1 MDRGSG
7 SRYSIVVLVV
17 ALGIVTAI
25 ICGGLVGGTAGY
37 WVARSQPTLSLPTPV
52 TIGQP
57 EGQPT
62 PSLGQTEGEPT
73 YLTLTQDSAMI
84 EAIAKVKP
92 AVVTVINTLPAR
104 QTLFGIEEPQASG
117 SGVIID
123 EESYIVTNSHV
134 VEDAERIEVIYADGS
149 KEEATLVGADRYSD
163 LAVIKV
169 GGLVPAVAE
178 LGDSS
183 TLQPG
188 EPVAAIGSP
197 LGDFKG
203 TVTVGVISALDRRLD
218 TGRGYLMEDL
228 IQTDAAI
235 NPGNSGG
242 PLINTLGQ
250 VIGINTAIVGR
261 SAYAGTVAEGLGFAI
276 PSNTVK
282 AVAQQLIEKGYVE
295 RPYLGI
301 NYATI
306 TPRLASAYDLPSD
319 HGVYVQQ
326 VVSGSPASAAGLRE
340 GDIITAINDQTIDED
355 NPLNNVL
362 WRFHVGDEVRLTILR
377 QGEELS
383 VDVTLTQRP

>member
-1 MDRGSG
+1 MKMETGSRP
-7 SRYSIVVLVV
+7 RYSIVVLVV
-17 ALGIVTAI
+17 ALGIVVAI
-25 ICGGLVGGTAGY
+25 LCGGVVGGAAGY
-37 WVARSQPTLSLPTPV
+37 WVARSQPTPSLPTPV
-52 TIGQP
+52 TTGQP
-57 EGQPT
+57 EGQ
-62 PSLGQTEGEPT
+62 PT

-92 AVVTVINTLPAR
+92 AVVTVINTLPAS
-104 QTLFGIEEPQASG
+104 QTFFGEVEEPQASG

-123 EESYIVTNSHV
+123 EKGYIVTNNHV
-134 VEDAERIEVIYADGS
+134 VEEAQRLDVIYADGS
-149 KEEATLVGADRYSD
+149 KEEATLVGADKYSD

-169 GGLVPAVAE
+169 DGAVPAMAE

-188 EPVAAIGSP
+188 EPVTAIGSP

-203 TVTVGVISALDRRLD
+203 TVTVGVVSALDRRLD
-218 TGRGYLMEDL
+218 TGQGYMMENL

-242 PLINTLGQ
+242 PLINALGQ

-261 SAYAGTVAEGLGFAI
+261 STYAGTVAEGLGFAI

-301 NYATI
+301 EYATI
-306 TPRLASAYDLPSD
+306 TPRLASAYDLPAD
-319 HGVYVQQ
+319 QGVYVQR
-326 VVSGSPASAAGLRE
+326 VASGSPAAAAGLRE

-355 NPLNNVL
+355 NPLTNVL
-362 WRFHVGDEVRLTILR
+362 WRFHVGDEVRLTVLR

-383 VDVTLTQRP
+383 VDVTLTQHP

>member
-1 MDRGSG
+1 MERGSAP
-7 SRYSIVVLVV
+7 RYSIVVLVV
-17 ALGIVTAI
+17 ALGIVASI
-25 ICGGLVGGTAGY
+25 ICGGVVGGTAGY
-37 WVARSQPTLSLPTPV
+37 WVARSQPTPSLPTPV

-57 EGQPT
+57 EG
-62 PSLGQTEGEPT
+62 EPI
-73 YLTLTQDSAMI
+73 YLTLTEDSAMI

-92 AVVTVINTLPAR
+92 AVVTVINILPAR
-104 QTLFGIEEPQASG
+104 PTFFGIEEPQASG
-117 SGVIID
+117 SGVIIS
-123 EESYIVTNSHV
+123 EKGYIVTNNHV
-134 VEDAERIEVIYADGS
+134 VEEAQRLDVIYADGS

-169 GGLVPAVAE
+169 EGPLPTVAE

-218 TGRGYLMEDL
+218 TGQGYLMEDL

-242 PLINTLGQ
+242 PLINALGQ

-282 AVAQQLIEKGYVE
+282 FVAQQLVEKGYVE

-301 NYATI
+301 EYVTI
-306 TPRLASAYDLPSD
+306 TPRLASAYDLPAD
-319 HGVYVQQ
+319 HGVYVRR
-326 VVSGSPASAAGLRE
+326 VASGSPAAAAGLRE
-340 GDIITAINDQTIDED
+340 GDIITAIDDQTIDED
-355 NPLNNVL
+355 NPLTNVL

-383 VDVTLTQRP
+383 LDVTLTQHP

>member
-1 MDRGSG
+1 MERGSG
-7 SRYSIVVLVV
+7 PRYSIAFLVV
-17 ALGIVTAI
+17 ALGIVAAV
-25 ICGGLVGGTAGY
+25 ICGGLVGGAAGY
-37 WVARSQPTLSLPTPV
+37 WVARSQPSPAVPTPPTPV
-52 TIGQP
+52 TIAQP
-57 EGQPT
+57 
-62 PSLGQTEGEPT
+62 GEAT
-73 YLTLTQDSAMI
+73 YLTLTQDSALI

-92 AVVTVINTLPAR
+92 AVVTVINTLPA
-104 QTLFGIEEPQASG
+104 QTTFFGEVIEPQASG

-123 EESYIVTNSHV
+123 EEGYVVTNSHV
-134 VEDAERIEVIYADGS
+134 VEDAERIDVVYADGF

-163 LAVIKV
+163 LAIIKV
-169 GGLVPAVAE
+169 EPPIPAMAE

-242 PLINTLGQ
+242 PLINALGQ

-282 AVAQQLIEKGYVE
+282 FVAQQLVEKGYVE

-301 NYATI
+301 EYVTI
-306 TPRLASAYDLPSD
+306 TPRLASAYDLPAD
-319 HGVYVQQ
+319 HGVYIQR
-326 VVSGSPASAAGLRE
+326 VVSGSPAAAGLRE
-340 GDIITAINDQTIDED
+340 GDIITAINDQIIDED

-362 WRFHVGDEVRLTILR
+362 WRFRVGDQVALTILR

-383 VDVTLTQRP
+383 IDVALTQRP

>member
-1 MDRGSG
+1 MERGSRL
-7 SRYSIVVLVV
+7 RYSIVFLVV
-17 ALGIVTAI
+17 ALGIVVAI
-25 ICGGLVGGTAGY
+25 TCGGVVGGAAGY
-37 WVARSQPTLSLPTPV
+37 WVARSQPTPSLPTPV
-52 TIGQP
+52 TIAQP
-57 EGQPT
+57 
-62 PSLGQTEGEPT
+62 GEAT

-104 QTLFGIEEPQASG
+104 QTFFGEIEEPQASG
-117 SGVIID
+117 SGVIIS
-123 EESYIVTNSHV
+123 EEGYIVTNNHV
-134 VEDAERIEVIYADGS
+134 VEEAQRLDVIYADGS
-149 KEEATLVGADRYSD
+149 KEEATLVGADQYSD

-169 GGLVPAVAE
+169 KGPVPALAE

-203 TVTVGVISALDRRLD
+203 TVTVGVVSALDRRLD
-218 TGRGYLMEDL
+218 TGQGYLMENL

-242 PLINTLGQ
+242 PLINVLGQ

-282 AVAQQLIEKGYVE
+282 AVTQQLVTQGYVE

-301 NYATI
+301 EYVTI
-306 TPRLASAYDLPSD
+306 TPRLASAYDLPAD
-319 HGVYVQQ
+319 HGVYVRR
-326 VVSGSPASAAGLRE
+326 VVSASPAAAAGLRE
-340 GDIITAINDQTIDED
+340 GDIITAINNQTIDED

-362 WRFHVGDEVRLTILR
+362 WRFHVGDEVSLTILR

>member
-1 MDRGSG
+1 MKIERGSRP
-7 SRYSIVVLVV
+7 RYSIVVLVV
-17 ALGIVTAI
+17 ALGIVVAI
-25 ICGGLVGGTAGY
+25 LCGGVVGGAAGY
-37 WVARSQPTLSLPTPV
+37 WVARSQPTPSLPTPAP
-52 TIGQP
+52 IGQP

-62 PSLGQTEGEPT
+62 H
-73 YLTLTQDSAMI
+73 LTLTQDSAMI

-92 AVVTVINTLPAR
+92 AVVTVINTLPAS
-104 QTLFGIEEPQASG
+104 QTFFGEVIEPQASG
-117 SGVIID
+117 SGVIISK
-123 EESYIVTNSHV
+123 EGYIVTNNHV
-134 VEDAERIEVIYADGS
+134 VEEAQRLDVIYPDGS
-149 KEEATLVGADRYSD
+149 KEEATLVGADKYAD

-169 GGLVPAVAE
+169 TEKVPAVAE

-218 TGRGYLMEDL
+218 TGQGYLMENL

-242 PLINTLGQ
+242 PLINALGQ

-261 SAYAGTVAEGLGFAI
+261 SAYAGTVAEGLGFSI

-301 NYATI
+301 EYVAI
-306 TPRLASAYDLPSD
+306 TPRLASAYDLPAD
-319 HGVYVQQ
+319 QGVYVQR
-326 VVSGSPASAAGLRE
+326 VASGSPAAIAGLQK
-340 GDIITAINDQTIDED
+340 GDIITAIDDQAIDED
-355 NPLNNVL
+355 TPLTNVL
-362 WRFHVGDEVRLTILR
+362 WRFHVGDEVRLAILR

-383 VDVTLTQRP
+383 VDVTLTQHP

>member
-1 MDRGSG
+1 MERGSG
-7 SRYSIVVLVV
+7 PRYSIVVLVV
-17 ALGIVTAI
+17 ALGIVAAI
-25 ICGGLVGGTAGY
+25 ICGGLVGGAAGY
-37 WVARSQPTLSLPTPV
+37 WVARSQPTPSVPTPV
-52 TIGQP
+52 TIAQP
-57 EGQPT
+57 EGQ
-62 PSLGQTEGEPT
+62 PT
-73 YLTLTQDSAMI
+73 YLTLTQDSALI
-84 EAIAKVKP
+84 EAIAMVKP
-92 AVVTVINTLPAR
+92 AVVTVINTLPAS
-104 QTLFGIEEPQASG
+104 QTLFGEVIEPQASG

-123 EESYIVTNSHV
+123 EEGYIVTNSHV
-134 VEDAERIEVIYADGS
+134 VEDAERIDVIYADGS

-163 LAVIKV
+163 LAIIKIE
-169 GGLVPAVAE
+169 GPLPAVAQ

-203 TVTVGVISALDRRLD
+203 TVTGGVISALDRRLD
-218 TGRGYLMEDL
+218 TRQGYLMENL

-242 PLINTLGQ
+242 PLVNALGQ

-282 AVAQQLIEKGYVE
+282 VVAQQLIEKGVVE

-301 NYATI
+301 EYTAI
-306 TPRLASAYDLPSD
+306 TPRLASAYDLPAD
-319 HGVYVQQ
+319 HGVYVQR
-326 VVSGSPASAAGLRE
+326 VASGSPAAAAGLQE
-340 GDIITAINDQTIDED
+340 GDITTAINDQTIDED
-355 NPLNNVL
+355 NPLTNVL
-362 WRFHVGDEVRLTILR
+362 WRFHVGDEVALTILR

>member
-1 MDRGSG
+1 MKMERGSG
-7 SRYSIVVLVV
+7 PRYSIVVLVV
-17 ALGIVTAI
+17 ALGIVAAI
-25 ICGGLVGGTAGY
+25 ICGGLVGGAAGY
-37 WVARSQPTLSLPTPV
+37 WVARSQPTPSLPTPV
-52 TIGQP
+52 TINQP
-57 EGQPT
+57 EGQ
-62 PSLGQTEGEPT
+62 PT
-73 YLTLTQDSAMI
+73 YLTLTQDSALI

-92 AVVTVINTLPAR
+92 AVVTVINTLTANR
-104 QTLFGIEEPQASG
+104 TFSGEVIEPQASG
-117 SGVIID
+117 SGVITD
-123 EESYIVTNSHV
+123 EEGHIVTNSHV
-134 VEDAERIEVIYADGS
+134 VEDAERIDVIYADGS

-163 LAVIKV
+163 LVIIRV
-169 GGLVPAVAE
+169 EGPVPAVAE

-242 PLINTLGQ
+242 PLINVLGQ

-282 AVAQQLIEKGYVE
+282 AVAQQLVNQGYVE

-301 NYATI
+301 EYVTI
-306 TPRLASAYDLPSD
+306 TPRLASAYDLPVD
-319 HGVYVQQ
+319 HGVYVRR
-326 VVSGSPASAAGLRE
+326 VVPGSPAAAGLQE

-362 WRFHVGDEVRLTILR
+362 WRSRVGDQVRLAMLR

>member
-1 MDRGSG
+1 MERGSG
-7 SRYSIVVLVV
+7 ARYSIVVLVV
-17 ALGIVTAI
+17 ALGIMAAI
-25 ICGGLVGGTAGY
+25 ICGGLVGGVAGY
-37 WVARSQPTLSLPTPV
+37 WVARSQPTPSPPTPV

-57 EGQPT
+57 AEA
-62 PSLGQTEGEPT
+62 T
-73 YLTLTQDSAMI
+73 YLTLTQDSALI

-104 QTLFGIEEPQASG
+104 RTFFGEVIEPQASG

-123 EESYIVTNSHV
+123 EEGYIVTNSHV
-134 VEDAERIEVIYADGS
+134 VEDAERIDVIYADGS

-169 GGLVPAVAE
+169 QGPVPAVAE

-242 PLINTLGQ
+242 PLINALGQ

-276 PSNTVK
+276 PSNTVNF
-282 AVAQQLIEKGYVE
+282 VAQQLVEKGHVE

-301 NYATI
+301 EYVAIN
-306 TPRLASAYDLPSD
+306 PRLASAYDLPAD
-319 HGVYVQQ
+319 HGVYVQR
-326 VVSGSPASAAGLRE
+326 VVSGSPAAPGLRE
-340 GDIITAINDQTIDED
+340 GDVITAINDQTIDED
-355 NPLNNVL
+355 NPFTNVL
-362 WRFHVGDEVRLTILR
+362 WWFHVGDEVRLTLLR
-377 QGEELS
+377 QGDELS
-383 VDVTLTQRP
+383 IDVTLTQRP

>member
-1 MDRGSG
+1 MERSYGP
-7 SRYSIVVLVV
+7 RYSIVVLVV
-17 ALGIVTAI
+17 ALGIVVAI
-25 ICGGLVGGTAGY
+25 LCGGVVGGAAGY
-37 WVARSQPTLSLPTPV
+37 WVARSQPTPSSPTPA

-57 EGQPT
+57 EGQ
-62 PSLGQTEGEPT
+62 PT

-92 AVVTVINTLPAR
+92 AVVTVINTLPAS
-104 QTLFGIEEPQASG
+104 QTFFGEVIEPQASG

-123 EESYIVTNSHV
+123 EKGYIVTNNHV
-134 VEDAERIEVIYADGS
+134 VEEAQRLDVIYADGS
-149 KEEATLVGADRYSD
+149 KKEATLVGADKYSD

-169 GGLVPAVAE
+169 DGAVPAMAE

-188 EPVAAIGSP
+188 EPVTAIGSP

-203 TVTVGVISALDRRLD
+203 TVTVGVVSALDRRLD
-218 TGRGYLMEDL
+218 TGQGYMMENL

-242 PLINTLGQ
+242 PLINALGQ

-261 SAYAGTVAEGLGFAI
+261 STYAGTVAEGLGFAI

-301 NYATI
+301 EYATI
-306 TPRLASAYDLPSD
+306 TPRLASAYDLPAD
-319 HGVYVQQ
+319 QGVYVQR
-326 VVSGSPASAAGLRE
+326 VASGSPAATAGLQE

-355 NPLNNVL
+355 NPLTNVL
-362 WRFHVGDEVRLTILR
+362 WRFHVADEVRLTVLR

-383 VDVTLTQRP
+383 VDVTLTQHP

>member
-1 MDRGSG
+1 METGSRP
-7 SRYSIVVLVV
+7 RYSIVVLVV
-17 ALGIVTAI
+17 ALGIVVAI
-25 ICGGLVGGTAGY
+25 LCGGVVGGAAGY
-37 WVARSQPTLSLPTPV
+37 WVARSQPTPSLPTPV
-52 TIGQP
+52 TTGQP
-57 EGQPT
+57 EGQ
-62 PSLGQTEGEPT
+62 PT

-92 AVVTVINTLPAR
+92 AVVTVINTLPAS
-104 QTLFGIEEPQASG
+104 QTFFGEVEEPQASG

-123 EESYIVTNSHV
+123 EKGYIVTNNHV
-134 VEDAERIEVIYADGS
+134 VEEAQRLDVIYADGS
-149 KEEATLVGADRYSD
+149 KEEATLVGADKYSD

-169 GGLVPAVAE
+169 DGAVPAMAE

-188 EPVAAIGSP
+188 EPVTAIGSP

-203 TVTVGVISALDRRLD
+203 TVTVGVVSALDRRLD
-218 TGRGYLMEDL
+218 TGQGYMMENL

-242 PLINTLGQ
+242 PLINALGQ

-261 SAYAGTVAEGLGFAI
+261 STYAGTVAEGLGFAI

-301 NYATI
+301 EYATI
-306 TPRLASAYDLPSD
+306 TPRLASAYDLPAD
-319 HGVYVQQ
+319 QGVYVQR
-326 VVSGSPASAAGLRE
+326 VASGSPAAAAGLRE

-355 NPLNNVL
+355 NPLTNVL
-362 WRFHVGDEVRLTILR
+362 WRFHVGDEVRLTVLR

-383 VDVTLTQRP
+383 VDVTLTQHP

>member
-1 MDRGSG
+1 MERSSG
-7 SRYSIVVLVV
+7 ARYYIVLLVV

-25 ICGGLVGGTAGY
+25 VCGGVVGGAAGY
-37 WVARSQPTLSLPTPV
+37 WVARSQPTPSVPTPPTSV
-52 TIGQP
+52 PIAQP
-57 EGQPT
+57 
-62 PSLGQTEGEPT
+62 GEAT
-73 YLTLTQDSAMI
+73 HLTLTQDSAMI

-92 AVVTVINTLPAR
+92 AVVTVINTLPAQ
-104 QTLFGIEEPQASG
+104 QTFFGIEEPQASG
-117 SGVIID
+117 SGVIIG
-123 EESYIVTNSHV
+123 EEGYIVTNNHV
-134 VEDAERIEVIYADGS
+134 VEEAQRLDVIYADGS
-149 KEEATLVGADRYSD
+149 KKEATLVGADKYSD

-169 GGLVPAVAE
+169 EGAVPAMAE
-178 LGDSS
+178 LGDS
-183 TLQPG
+183 TALQPG

-218 TGRGYLMEDL
+218 TGEGYWMEGL
-228 IQTDAAI
+228 VQTDAAI

-242 PLINTLGQ
+242 PLINALGQ

-276 PSNTVK
+276 PSNTVTE
-282 AVAQQLIEKGYVE
+282 VTQQLLDQGYVE

-301 NYATI
+301 EYVAI
-306 TPRLASAYDLPSD
+306 TPRLASAYDLSAD
-319 HGVYVQQ
+319 HGVYVQR
-326 VVSGSPASAAGLRE
+326 VTSGSPAAAAGLQE
-340 GDIITAINDQTIDED
+340 GDIITAVNGQTIDED

-362 WRFHVGDEVRLTILR
+362 WQFHVGDKVTLTILR

>member
-1 MDRGSG
+1 
-7 SRYSIVVLVV
+7 
-17 ALGIVTAI
+17 
-25 ICGGLVGGTAGY
+25 
-37 WVARSQPTLSLPTPV
+37 
-52 TIGQP
+52 
-57 EGQPT
+57 
-62 PSLGQTEGEPT
+62 
-73 YLTLTQDSAMI
+73 
-84 EAIAKVKP
+84 
-92 AVVTVINTLPAR
+92 
-104 QTLFGIEEPQASG
+104 
-117 SGVIID
+117 
-123 EESYIVTNSHV
+123 
-134 VEDAERIEVIYADGS
+134 VEDAERIDVIYADGS

-163 LAVIKV
+163 LVVIRV
-169 GGLVPAVAE
+169 EGPVPAVAE

-242 PLINTLGQ
+242 PLINVLGQ

-282 AVAQQLIEKGYVE
+282 AVAQQLVNQGYVE

-301 NYATI
+301 EYVTI
-306 TPRLASAYDLPSD
+306 TPRLASAYDLPVD
-319 HGVYVQQ
+319 HGVYVRR
-326 VVSGSPASAAGLRE
+326 VVPGSPAAAGLQE

-362 WRFHVGDEVRLTILR
+362 WRSRVGDEVRLAILR

>member
-1 MDRGSG
+1 MERGSG
-7 SRYSIVVLVV
+7 PRYSIVVLVV
-17 ALGIVTAI
+17 ALGIVAAI
-25 ICGGLVGGTAGY
+25 ICGGLVGGAAGY
-37 WVARSQPTLSLPTPV
+37 WVARSQPTPSVPTPV
-52 TIGQP
+52 TIAQP
-57 EGQPT
+57 EGQ
-62 PSLGQTEGEPT
+62 PT
-73 YLTLTQDSAMI
+73 YLTLTQDSALI
-84 EAIAKVKP
+84 EAIAMVKP
-92 AVVTVINTLPAR
+92 AVVTVINTLPAS
-104 QTLFGIEEPQASG
+104 QTLFGEVIEPQASG

-123 EESYIVTNSHV
+123 EEGYIVTNSHV
-134 VEDAERIEVIYADGS
+134 VEDAERIDVIYADGS

-163 LAVIKV
+163 LAIIKIE
-169 GGLVPAVAE
+169 GPLPAVAQ

-203 TVTVGVISALDRRLD
+203 TVTGGVISALDRRLD
-218 TGRGYLMEDL
+218 TGQGYLMEDL

-242 PLINTLGQ
+242 PLVNALGQ

-282 AVAQQLIEKGYVE
+282 VVAQQLIEKGVVE

-301 NYATI
+301 EYTAI
-306 TPRLASAYDLPSD
+306 TPRLASAYDLPAD
-319 HGVYVQQ
+319 HGVYVQR
-326 VVSGSPASAAGLRE
+326 VASGSPAAAAGLQE
-340 GDIITAINDQTIDED
+340 GDITTAINDQTIDED
-355 NPLNNVL
+355 NPLTNVL
-362 WRFHVGDEVRLTILR
+362 WRFHVGDEVALTILR

>member
-1 MDRGSG
+1 MERSSG
-7 SRYSIVVLVV
+7 PRYSIVVLVV
-17 ALGIVTAI
+17 ALGMVTAI
-25 ICGGLVGGTAGY
+25 TCGGVVGGAAGY
-37 WVARSQPTLSLPTPV
+37 WVARSQPTPSLPTPV
-52 TIGQP
+52 TTGQP
-57 EGQPT
+57 EGQ
-62 PSLGQTEGEPT
+62 PT

-92 AVVTVINTLPAR
+92 AVVTVINTLPAS
-104 QTLFGIEEPQASG
+104 QTFFGEVEEPQASG

-123 EESYIVTNSHV
+123 EKGYIVTNNHV
-134 VEDAERIEVIYADGS
+134 VEEAQRLDVIYADGS
-149 KEEATLVGADRYSD
+149 KEEATLVGADKYSD

-169 GGLVPAVAE
+169 DGAVPAMAE

-188 EPVAAIGSP
+188 EPVTAIGSP

-203 TVTVGVISALDRRLD
+203 TVTVGVVSALDRRLD
-218 TGRGYLMEDL
+218 TGQGYMMENL

-242 PLINTLGQ
+242 PLINALGQ

-261 SAYAGTVAEGLGFAI
+261 STYAGTVAEGLGFAI

-301 NYATI
+301 EYATI
-306 TPRLASAYDLPSD
+306 TPRLASAYDLPAD
-319 HGVYVQQ
+319 QGVYVQR
-326 VVSGSPASAAGLRE
+326 VASGSPAAAAGLRE

-355 NPLNNVL
+355 NPLTNVL
-362 WRFHVGDEVRLTILR
+362 WRFHVGDEVRLTVLR

-383 VDVTLTQRP
+383 VDVTLTQHP